1 MSAELT
7 LGAEEE
13 LHLIDLESGRLSAK
27 APRLLPRLPAHRFGA
42 ELQRTT
48 IETNTPVVRTLD
60 DLRRV
65 IVDLRSEL
73 SAAIAPAG
81 VTIAAAGT
89 APRSEY
95 ADFEL
100 TSGGRYGRMQEQYR
114 MLVDEQLICG
124 LQVHVGVSDRDLA
137 VQIAQRVAPVLPV
150 LLALSASSP
159 FWNGQDTGY
168 ASFRSIIWQRWPSAG
183 SFGRVESAA
192 EYDRVLDDLIASGV
206 IADRKMAYFD
216 VRPSSHAPTLEL
228 RVCDATPVVDDAVL
242 IAGLFRAAV
251 RKAEVAVGSGREW
264 QPRSE
269 PVHRAAMWQAA
280 RSGLSGELLGLGQHP
295 ERLPAETAVRQL
307 VSRLRPELEELGDWA
322 TVTGLLEDTLA
333 RGNSTDRQRTAYAE
347 RGELDDVVAQVVED
361 TAGTPSGRDEH
372 PVVTIPAYRVRAGD
386 EAVGPGARPRPAF
399 RELAAFFRGWD
410 ADTTI
415 ERCAARDVW
424 TREHEVGFV
433 VDGGVQVFGCDLVPR
448 AVSAYEWAQLAAGLA
463 QRARAIELF
472 LRDAYGPQRI
482 VADGAMDAEDFV
494 GANGWDPD
502 AVRLPASAVRA
513 PVMGF
518 DLVRNEFGG
527 WRVLEDNVRSP
538 SGVAYG
544 LALREMMD
552 DVVPDAPRP
561 DALRDPHTVLDQLRD
576 TLRTNA
582 TAVTG
587 NPDPVVALVSDGPG
601 AGAWYEHR
609 RLSDGAG
616 MRLLTGSDLDVRDGR
631 VVEAATGDVLDALY
645 LRIDRDVSALT
656 SDPRRPEG
664 DRQRD
669 GDRPAEG
676 DRQSEGDRTPG
687 LGARILD
694 AAAAGTVYLANAPG
708 NALVDDKAMYV
719 SVPDLIWYYLEEKP
733 MLESVPTYRTSIEGE
748 RLSVLDRVG
757 ELVTKPV
764 DGEGGRG
771 VLIGPSASAP
781 EVAERRRAIAAD
793 PAGWVG
799 QEVVQ
804 LSSHPVIGPA
814 GLDPRHVDL
823 RAFVYVTGTGP
834 DDARLA
840 DVALTRVAPEGS
852 MVVNSS
858 RGGGAKDTWI
868 TGARPTQGAR

>member
-27 APRLLPRLPAHRFGA
+27 APRLLPKLPADRFGA

-65 IVDLRSEL
+65 IVDLRREL

-81 VTIAAAGT
+81 VTIASVGT

-168 ASFRSIIWQRWPSAG
+168 SSFRSIIWQRWPSAG
-183 SFGRVESAA
+183 SFGRVSNAA
-192 EYDRVLDDLIASGV
+192 EYDKVLDDLIASGV
-206 IADRKMAYFD
+206 IADKKMAYFD

-228 RVCDATPVVDDAVL
+228 RVCDATPIVDDAVL

-251 RKAEVAVGSGREW
+251 RKAEIAVESGAEW
-264 QPRSE
+264 HPRSE
-269 PVHRAAMWQAA
+269 PLHRAAMWQAA
-280 RSGLSGELLGLGQHP
+280 RTGLSGELLGLGQHP
-295 ERLPAETAVRQL
+295 DRLPAEVAVRQL
-307 VSRLRPELEELGDWA
+307 VSRLRPELEELGDWG
-322 TVTGLLEDTLA
+322 TVTDLLEDTLA

-347 RGELDDVVAQVVED
+347 RGELDDVVALVVED
-361 TAGTPSGRDEH
+361 TAGTPSGRDEG
-372 PVVTIPAYRVRAGD
+372 PAVAVPGYRVRAGD

-399 RELAAFFRGWD
+399 RDLATYFTAWD
-410 ADTTI
+410 ADTTN
-415 ERCAARDVW
+415 EHCAARDAW

-433 VDGGVQVFGCDLVPR
+433 VDGGVQAFGCDLVPR
-448 AVSAYEWAQLAAGLA
+448 TISAYEWSQLERGLG

-472 LRDAYGPQRI
+472 LRDVYGERRI
-482 VADGAMDAEDFV
+482 VADGVMDEHQFV

-502 AVRLPASAVRA
+502 AARLPGHAVRA
-513 PVMGF
+513 PVLGF

-544 LALREMMD
+544 IALRELMD

-561 DALRDPHTVLDQLRD
+561 ALLRDPHGVTDRLRE

-587 NPDPVVALVSDGPG
+587 NPDPVLALVSDGPA
-601 AGAWYEHR
+601 AGAWFEHR
-609 RLSDGAG
+609 RLADGAG
-616 MRLLTGSDLDVRDGR
+616 LRLLAGSDLDVRDGR
-631 VVEAATGDVLDALY
+631 VVDATTGDVLDGLY
-645 LRIDRDVSALT
+645 LRIDRDVSAL
-656 SDPRRPEG
+656 DAG
-664 DRQRD
+664 
-669 GDRPAEG
+669 
-676 DRQSEGDRTPG
+676 PG
-687 LGARILD
+687 ILD
-694 AAAAGTVYLANAPG
+694 AAEAGRVHLANAPG

-719 SVPDLIWYYLEEKP
+719 NVPDLIWYYLDEKP
-733 MLESVPTYRTSIEGE
+733 LLESVPTYRTSIEGE

-781 EVAERRRAIAAD
+781 EVAERRREIAAD

-804 LSSHPVIGPA
+804 LSSHPTIGPA

-823 RAFVYVTGTGP
+823 RAFVYLTGTGA
-834 DDARLA
+834 DDAHLA

-868 TGARPTQGAR
+868 VGSAAKAAAEGER

>member
-27 APRLLPRLPAHRFGA
+27 APRLLPKLPADRFGA

-48 IETNTPVVRTLD
+48 IETNTPVVTTLD

-65 IVDLRSEL
+65 IVDLRQEL
-73 SAAIAPAG
+73 AGAIAPAG

-137 VQIAQRVAPVLPV
+137 VQIAQRVAPTLPV

-192 EYDRVLDDLIASGV
+192 EYDKVLEDLIASGV
-206 IADRKMAYFD
+206 IADKKMAYFD

-251 RKAEVAVGSGREW
+251 RKAEIAVESGAEW
-264 QPRSE
+264 HPRSE
-269 PVHRAAMWQAA
+269 PLHRAAMWQAA
-280 RSGLSGELLGLGQHP
+280 RSGLSGDLLRLGQHP
-295 ERLPAETAVRQL
+295 ERLPAEIAVRQL
-307 VSRLRPELEELGDWA
+307 VSRLRPELEELGDWG
-322 TVTGLLEDTLA
+322 TVSALLEDTLA

-347 RGELDDVVAQVVED
+347 RGSLDDVVALVVED
-361 TAGTPSGRDEH
+361 TAGTPSGRDDH
-372 PVVTIPAYRVRAGD
+372 PVVAIPSYRVRAGD

-399 RELAAFFRGWD
+399 RDLAAFFRGWD
-410 ADTTI
+410 AETTI
-415 ERCAARDVW
+415 DRCTARDAW

-433 VDGGVQVFGCDLVPR
+433 VAGAVQDFGCDLVPR
-448 AVSAYEWAQLAAGLA
+448 TVSAYEWDQLAKGLG

-472 LRDAYGPQRI
+472 LRDAYGDRRI
-482 VADGAMDAEDFV
+482 VADGAMDERDFV
-494 GANGWDPD
+494 GRNGWDPD
-502 AVRLPASAVRA
+502 AMRLPRDAVRA
-513 PVMGF
+513 PVLGF

-544 LALREMMD
+544 IALRELMD
-552 DVVPDAPRP
+552 EVVPDAPRP
-561 DALRDPHTVLDQLRD
+561 EHLRDPHGVMDRIAH

-587 NPDPVVALVSDGPG
+587 EREPVLALISDGPA

-616 MRLLTGSDLDVRDGR
+616 MRLLTESDLDVRDGH
-631 VVEAATGDVLDALY
+631 VVEAATGDVLHALY
-645 LRIDRDVSALT
+645 LRVDRDASAL
-656 SDPRRPEG
+656 
-664 DRQRD
+664 
-669 GDRPAEG
+669 
-676 DRQSEGDRTPG
+676 RTDLTPD

-694 AAAAGTVYLANAPG
+694 AAETGRVYLANAPG

-719 SVPDLIWYYLEEKP
+719 NVPDLIWYYLDEKP
-733 MLESVPTYRTSIEGE
+733 LLESVPTYRTSIEGE
-748 RLSVLDRVG
+748 RMSVLDRVG

-764 DGEGGRG
+764 DGEGGRD
-771 VLIGPSASAP
+771 VLIGPAASAP

-804 LSSHPVIGPA
+804 LSSHPTIGPA

-834 DDARLA
+834 DDTHLA

-852 MVVNSS
+852 LVVNSS

-868 TGARPTQGAR
+868 VGTDREDS

>member
-27 APRLLPRLPAHRFGA
+27 APRLLPKLPSDRFGA

-48 IETNTPVVRTLD
+48 IETNTPVVTTLD

-81 VTIAAAGT
+81 VTIAAVGT

-137 VQIAQRVAPVLPV
+137 VEIAQRVAPVLPV

-183 SFGRVESAA
+183 SFGRVENAA

-206 IADRKMAYFD
+206 IADKKMAYFD

-251 RKAEVAVGSGREW
+251 RRAEKAIESGAEW
-264 QPRSE
+264 HPRSE
-269 PVHRAAMWQAA
+269 PLHRAAMWQAA
-280 RSGLSGELLGLGQHP
+280 RSGLSGDLLGLGQHP
-295 ERLPAETAVRQL
+295 ERLPAEVAVRQL
-307 VSRLRPELEELGDWA
+307 VSRLRPELEELEDWG
-322 TVTGLLEDTLA
+322 TVSGLLEDTLA

-347 RGELDDVVAQVVED
+347 RGELDDVVAQVVGD

-372 PVVTIPAYRVRAGD
+372 RITAIPAYRVRAGD

-399 RELAAFFRGWD
+399 RDLAAFFRGWD

-415 ERCAARDVW
+415 EHCTARDVW
-424 TREHEVGFV
+424 TREHEIGFV
-433 VDGGVQVFGCDLVPR
+433 VDGGVQQFGCDLVPR
-448 AVSAYEWAQLAAGLA
+448 TVSAYEWAQLEQGLG

-472 LRDAYGPQRI
+472 LRDAYGPRRI
-482 VADGAMDAEDFV
+482 VADGAMDEHDVV
-494 GANGWDPD
+494 GKNGWDPD
-502 AVRLPASAVRA
+502 AERLPQHAVRA

-544 LALREMMD
+544 LALRELMD

-561 DALRDPHTVLDQLRD
+561 DRLRDPSGVPALLRE
-576 TLRTNA
+576 TLRRNA
-582 TAVTG
+582 AVVTG
-587 NPDPVVALVSDGPG
+587 NQDPVLALVTDGPG

-616 MRLLTGSDLDVRDGR
+616 MRLLTESDLTVRDGR

-645 LRIDRDVSALT
+645 LRVDRDVRALT
-656 SDPRRPEG
+656 SEHVPD
-664 DRQRD
+664 
-669 GDRPAEG
+669 
-676 DRQSEGDRTPG
+676 
-687 LGARILD
+687 LGAQVLD
-694 AAAAGTVYLANAPG
+694 AAAAGHVYLANAPG

-719 SVPDLIWYYLEEKP
+719 NVPDLIWYYLEEKP
-733 MLESVPTYRTSIEGE
+733 LLESVPTYRTSIEGE

-771 VLIGPSASAP
+771 VLIGPSASAS
-781 EVAERRRAIAAD
+781 EVAERRREIAAD

-804 LSSHPVIGPA
+804 LSSHPTIGPA

-834 DDARLA
+834 DDTHLA

-868 TGARPTQGAR
+868 IGTTGER

>member
-27 APRLLPRLPAHRFGA
+27 APRLLPKLPADRFGA

-48 IETNTPVVRTLD
+48 IETNTPVVTTLD

-65 IVDLRSEL
+65 IVDLRQEL
-73 SAAIAPAG
+73 TGAIASAG

-137 VQIAQRVAPVLPV
+137 VEIAQRVAPTLPV

-192 EYDRVLDDLIASGV
+192 EYDRVLEDLIASGV
-206 IADRKMAYFD
+206 IADKKMAYFD

-242 IAGLFRAAV
+242 IAGLFRAVVRRAEKAV
-251 RKAEVAVGSGREW
+251 ESGAEWR
-264 QPRSE
+264 PRSE
-269 PVHRAAMWQAA
+269 PLHRAAMWQAA
-280 RSGLSGELLGLGQHP
+280 RSGLSGELLGLGEHP
-295 ERLPAETAVRQL
+295 ERLPAEVAARQL
-307 VSRLRPELEELGDWA
+307 VSRLRPELEELGDWG
-322 TVTGLLEDTLA
+322 TVAALLEDTLA
-333 RGNSTDRQRTAYAE
+333 RGTSTDRQRTAYAE
-347 RGELDDVVAQVVED
+347 RGDLDDVVAQVVAD
-361 TAGTPSGRDEH
+361 TAGTPSGRAEH
-372 PVVTIPAYRVRAGD
+372 PAIVIPGYRVRAGD

-399 RELAAFFRGWD
+399 RDLAAFFRGWD
-410 ADTTI
+410 ADTTV
-415 ERCAARDVW
+415 EHCAARDVW

-448 AVSAYEWAQLAAGLA
+448 TVSAYEWTQLEAGLA

-472 LRDAYGPQRI
+472 LRDAYGERRI
-482 VADGAMDAEDFV
+482 VTDGAMDESDFV
-494 GANGWDPD
+494 GANGWDPAACRLPAD
-502 AVRLPASAVRA
+502 AVRASVI
-513 PVMGF
+513 GF
-518 DLVRNEFGG
+518 DLIRNEFGG

-561 DALRDPHTVLDQLRD
+561 ELLRDPHTVLDRLRD
-576 TLRTNA
+576 TLLVNA

-587 NPDPVVALVSDGPG
+587 APDPVLALVSDGP
-601 AGAWYEHR
+601 ASGAWYEHR
-609 RLSDGAG
+609 RLAEGCG
-616 MRLLTGSDLDVRDGR
+616 MRLVSEADIDVRDGQ
-631 VVEAATGDVLDALY
+631 VVETATGDVLHALY
-645 LRIDRDVSALT
+645 LRIDRDVSAL
-656 SDPRRPEG
+656 
-664 DRQRD
+664 
-669 GDRPAEG
+669 
-676 DRQSEGDRTPG
+676 RTDTQPD

-694 AAAAGTVYLANAPG
+694 AAAAGTVHLANAPG

-719 SVPDLIWYYLEEKP
+719 TVPDLIWYYLEEKP
-733 MLESVPTYRTSIEGE
+733 LLESVPTYRTQIEGE

-771 VLIGPSASAP
+771 VLIGPSASAA

-793 PAGWVG
+793 PAAWVG

-804 LSSHPVIGPA
+804 LSSHPTIGAA

-834 DDARLA
+834 DDVHLA

-868 TGARPTQGAR
+868 IGTGGSR

>member
-27 APRLLPRLPAHRFGA
+27 APRLLPKLPADRFGA

-65 IVDLRSEL
+65 IVDLRREL

-81 VTIAAAGT
+81 VTIASVGT

-168 ASFRSIIWQRWPSAG
+168 SSFRSIIWQRWPSAG
-183 SFGRVESAA
+183 SFGRVSNAA
-192 EYDRVLDDLIASGV
+192 EYDKVLDDLIASGV
-206 IADRKMAYFD
+206 IADKKMAYFD

-228 RVCDATPVVDDAVL
+228 RVCDATPIVDDAVL

-251 RKAEVAVGSGREW
+251 RKAEIAVESGSEW
-264 QPRSE
+264 HPRSE
-269 PVHRAAMWQAA
+269 PLHRAAMWQAA
-280 RSGLSGELLGLGQHP
+280 RTGLSGELLGLGQHP
-295 ERLPAETAVRQL
+295 DRLPAEVAVRQL
-307 VSRLRPELEELGDWA
+307 VSRLRPELEELGDWG
-322 TVTGLLEDTLA
+322 TVTDLLEDTLA

-347 RGELDDVVAQVVED
+347 RGELDDVVALVVED
-361 TAGTPSGRDEH
+361 TAGTPSGRDEG
-372 PVVTIPAYRVRAGD
+372 PAVAVPGYRVRAGD

-399 RELAAFFRGWD
+399 RDLATYFTAWD
-410 ADTTI
+410 ADTTN
-415 ERCAARDVW
+415 EHCAARDAW

-433 VDGGVQVFGCDLVPR
+433 VDGGVQAFGCDLVPR
-448 AVSAYEWAQLAAGLA
+448 TISAYEWSQLERGLG

-472 LRDAYGPQRI
+472 LRDVYGERRI
-482 VADGAMDAEDFV
+482 VADGVMDEHQFV

-502 AVRLPASAVRA
+502 AARLPGHAVRA
-513 PVMGF
+513 PVLGF

-544 LALREMMD
+544 IALRELMD

-561 DALRDPHTVLDQLRD
+561 ALLRDPHGVTDRLRE

-587 NPDPVVALVSDGPG
+587 NPDPVLALVSDGPA
-601 AGAWYEHR
+601 AGAWFEHR
-609 RLSDGAG
+609 RLADGAG
-616 MRLLTGSDLDVRDGR
+616 LRLLAGSDLDVRDGR
-631 VVEAATGDVLDALY
+631 VVDATTGDVLDGLY
-645 LRIDRDVSALT
+645 LRIDRDVSAL
-656 SDPRRPEG
+656 DAG
-664 DRQRD
+664 
-669 GDRPAEG
+669 
-676 DRQSEGDRTPG
+676 PG
-687 LGARILD
+687 ILD
-694 AAAAGTVYLANAPG
+694 AAEAGRVHLANAPG

-719 SVPDLIWYYLEEKP
+719 NVPDLIWYYLDEKP
-733 MLESVPTYRTSIEGE
+733 LLESVPTYRTSIEGE

-804 LSSHPVIGPA
+804 LSSHPTIGPA

-823 RAFVYVTGTGP
+823 RAFVYLTGTGA
-834 DDARLA
+834 DDAHLA

-868 TGARPTQGAR
+868 VGSAATTAAEGER

>member
-27 APRLLPRLPAHRFGA
+27 APRLLPKLPADRFGA

-48 IETNTPVVRTLD
+48 IETNTPVVWTLD

-65 IVDLRSEL
+65 IVDLRQEL

-168 ASFRSIIWQRWPSAG
+168 SSFRSIIWQRWPSAG
-183 SFGRVESAA
+183 SFGRVSDAA
-192 EYDRVLDDLIASGV
+192 EYDKVLDDLIASGV
-206 IADRKMAYFD
+206 IADKKMAYFD

-228 RVCDATPVVDDAVL
+228 RVCDATPIVDDAVL

-251 RKAEVAVGSGREW
+251 RKAEKAVESGAEW
-264 QPRSE
+264 HPRSE
-269 PVHRAAMWQAA
+269 PLHRAAMWQAA
-280 RSGLSGELLGLGQHP
+280 RGGLTGELLGLGQHP

-307 VSRLRPELEELGDWA
+307 VSRLRPELEELGDWG
-322 TVTGLLEDTLA
+322 TVAELAEDTLA

-347 RGELDDVVAQVVED
+347 RGELDDVVASVVED
-361 TAGTPSGRDEH
+361 TAGTPSGRTEH
-372 PVVTIPAYRVRAGD
+372 PTVTLPSYRVRAGD

-399 RELAAFFRGWD
+399 RDLALFFRDWD
-410 ADTTI
+410 AETTI
-415 ERCAARDVW
+415 DRCAARDAW

-433 VDGGVQVFGCDLVPR
+433 VDGGVQAFGCDLVPR
-448 AVSAYEWAQLAAGLA
+448 TISAYEWSQLAAGLS
-463 QRARAIELF
+463 QRARAVELF
-472 LRDAYGPQRI
+472 LRDAYGEQRI
-482 VADGAMDAEDFV
+482 VADGAMDAHQFV

-502 AVRLPASAVRA
+502 ASRLPASAVRA

-544 LALREMMD
+544 MALRELMD

-561 DALRDPHTVLDQLRD
+561 ANLRDPASVTGRLRD

-587 NPDPVVALVSDGPG
+587 NPDPVIALISDGPA
-601 AGAWYEHR
+601 AGAWFEHR
-609 RLSDGAG
+609 RLADGAG
-616 MRLLTGSDLDVRDGR
+616 LRLLADTDLDVRDGH
-631 VVEAATGDVLDALY
+631 VVVAATGEVLDGLY
-645 LRIDRDVSALT
+645 LRIDRDASALT
-656 SDPRRPEG
+656 TERMPD
-664 DRQRD
+664 
-669 GDRPAEG
+669 
-676 DRQSEGDRTPG
+676 

-694 AAAAGTVYLANAPG
+694 AAEAGRVHLANAPG

-719 SVPDLIWYYLEEKP
+719 NVPDLIWYYLEEKP
-733 MLESVPTYRTSIEGE
+733 LLDSVPTYRTSIEGE

-764 DGEGGRG
+764 DGEGGRD

-804 LSSHPVIGPA
+804 LSSHPTIGPA

-834 DDARLA
+834 DDTHLA

-868 TGARPTQGAR
+868 LGAPATGSGTTEGDS

>member
-27 APRLLPRLPAHRFGA
+27 APRLLPKLPADRFGA

-48 IETNTPVVRTLD
+48 IETNTPVVTSLD

-65 IVDLRSEL
+65 IVDLRREL
-73 SAAIAPAG
+73 AAAIAPSG

-100 TSGGRYGRMQEQYR
+100 TSGGRFGRMQEQYR

-137 VQIAQRVAPVLPV
+137 VQIAQRVAPTLPA

-183 SFGRVESAA
+183 SFGRVDNAA
-192 EYDRVLDDLIASGV
+192 EYDKVLDDLIASGV
-206 IADRKMAYFD
+206 IADKKMAYFD

-251 RKAEVAVGSGREW
+251 RRAEVAVESGAEW
-264 QPRSE
+264 HPRSE
-269 PVHRAAMWQAA
+269 PLHRAAMWQAA
-280 RSGLSGELLGLGQHP
+280 RSGLSGDLLGLGQHP
-295 ERLPAETAVRQL
+295 ERLPAEVAVRQL
-307 VSRLRPELEELGDWA
+307 VSRLRPQLEELGDWG
-322 TVTGLLEDTLA
+322 TVTALLEDTLA

-372 PVVTIPAYRVRAGD
+372 HVAAIPSYRVRAGD

-399 RELAAFFRGWD
+399 RDLAAYFGRWD
-410 ADTTI
+410 VDTTI
-415 ERCAARDVW
+415 EHCAARDVW
-424 TREHEVGFV
+424 AREHEVGFV
-433 VDGGVQVFGCDLVPR
+433 VDGGVQAFGCDLVPR
-448 AVSAYEWAQLAAGLA
+448 TVSAYEWAQLEAGLV

-472 LRDAYGPQRI
+472 LRDAYGPRRI
-482 VADGAMDAEDFV
+482 VTDGAMDDDDFV

-502 AVRLPASAVRA
+502 AARLPATAVRA
-513 PVMGF
+513 PVIGF

-544 LALREMMD
+544 LALRELMD
-552 DVVPDAPRP
+552 AVVPEAPRP
-561 DALRDPHTVLDQLRD
+561 PRLRDPATVPERLRT

-587 NPDPVVALVSDGPG
+587 ASDPVLALLTDGPG

-609 RLSDGAG
+609 RLADGAG
-616 MRLLTGSDLDVRDGR
+616 MHLVTESDLDVVDGH
-631 VVEAATGDVLDALY
+631 VVHAPSGQVLDALY
-645 LRIDRDVSALT
+645 LRIDRDVRALT
-656 SDPRRPEG
+656 NDRLPDLGPRV
-664 DRQRD
+664 
-669 GDRPAEG
+669 
-676 DRQSEGDRTPG
+676 
-687 LGARILD
+687 LD
-694 AAAAGTVYLANAPG
+694 VAQAGGVYLANAPG
-708 NALVDDKAMYV
+708 NALLDDKAMYV
-719 SVPDLIWYYLEEKP
+719 NVPDLIWYYLEQKP
-733 MLESVPTYRTSIEGE
+733 LLESVPTYRPELEGE

-764 DGEGGRG
+764 DGEGGRD

-781 EVAERRRAIAAD
+781 EVAERRRRIAAD
-793 PAGWVG
+793 PSAWVG

-804 LSSHPVIGPA
+804 LSSHPTIGPA

-834 DDARLA
+834 DDVHLA

-868 TGARPTQGAR
+868 VGPEGER

>member
-73 SAAIAPAG
+73 RAAIAPAG

-183 SFGRVESAA
+183 SFGRVDSAA
-192 EYDRVLDDLIASGV
+192 EYDKVLDDLIASGV
-206 IADRKMAYFD
+206 IADKKMAYFD

-251 RKAEVAVGSGREW
+251 RRAEVAVESGAEW

-269 PVHRAAMWQAA
+269 PLHRAAMWQAA

-295 ERLPAETAVRQL
+295 ERLPAEVAVRQL
-307 VSRLRPELEELGDWA
+307 VSRLRPQLEELGDWG
-322 TVTGLLEDTLA
+322 TVTALLEDTLA

-347 RGELDDVVAQVVED
+347 RGELDDVVTQVVED
-361 TAGTPSGRDEH
+361 TAGLPSGREQH
-372 PVVTIPAYRVRAGD
+372 PVVAIPAYRVRAGD

-399 RELAAFFRGWD
+399 RDLAAYFRGWD
-410 ADTTI
+410 AETTV
-415 ERCAARDVW
+415 EHCTARDVW

-433 VDGGVQVFGCDLVPR
+433 VDGGVQVFACDLVPR
-448 AVSAYEWAQLAAGLA
+448 TVSAYEWAQLEAGLA

-472 LRDAYGPQRI
+472 LRDAYGARRI
-482 VADGAMDAEDFV
+482 VTDGAMDEDAFV

-502 AVRLPASAVRA
+502 AARLPETAVRA

-552 DVVPDAPRP
+552 EVVPDAPRP
-561 DALRDPHTVLDQLRD
+561 AHLRDPRSVVDHLRD

-587 NPDPVVALVSDGPG
+587 NPDPVLALVSDGPA

-609 RLSDGAG
+609 RLADGAG
-616 MRLLTGSDLDVRDGR
+616 MRLLSESDLDVRDGR
-631 VVEAATGDVLDALY
+631 VVEVATGDVLDALY
-645 LRIDRDVSALT
+645 LRVDRDASALANG
-656 SDPRRPEG
+656 SG
-664 DRQRD
+664 D
-669 GDRPAEG
+669 
-676 DRQSEGDRTPG
+676 

-719 SVPDLIWYYLEEKP
+719 NVPDLIWYYLEEKP
-733 MLESVPTYRTSIEGE
+733 LLESVPTYRTSIEGE

-764 DGEGGRG
+764 DGEGGRD
-771 VLIGPSASAP
+771 VLIGPSASAS
-781 EVAERRRAIAAD
+781 EVAERRRQIAAD
-793 PAGWVG
+793 PTGWVG

-804 LSSHPVIGPA
+804 LSSHPTIGPA

-834 DDARLA
+834 DDTRLA

-868 TGARPTQGAR
+868 IGADPGRGNS

>member
-27 APRLLPRLPAHRFGA
+27 APRLLPKLPADRFGA

-65 IVDLRSEL
+65 IVDLRTEL

-168 ASFRSIIWQRWPSAG
+168 SSFRSIIWQRWPSAG
-183 SFGRVESAA
+183 SFGRVSDAA
-192 EYDRVLDDLIASGV
+192 EYDKVLDDLIASGV
-206 IADRKMAYFD
+206 IADKKMAYFD

-228 RVCDATPVVDDAVL
+228 RVCDATPIVDDAVL

-251 RKAEVAVGSGREW
+251 RKAEKAVESGAEW
-264 QPRSE
+264 HPRSE
-269 PVHRAAMWQAA
+269 PLHRAAMWQAA
-280 RSGLSGELLGLGQHP
+280 RGGLTGELLGLGQHP

-307 VSRLRPELEELGDWA
+307 VSRLRPELEELGDWG
-322 TVTGLLEDTLA
+322 TVAELAEDTLA

-347 RGELDDVVAQVVED
+347 RGELDDVVASVVED
-361 TAGTPSGRDEH
+361 TAGTPSGRSEH
-372 PVVTIPAYRVRAGD
+372 PTVTLPSYRVRAGD

-399 RELAAFFRGWD
+399 RDLAVFFRDWD
-410 ADTTI
+410 AETTI
-415 ERCAARDVW
+415 DRCAARDAW

-433 VDGGVQVFGCDLVPR
+433 VDGGVQAFGCDLVPR
-448 AVSAYEWAQLAAGLA
+448 TISAYEWSQLAAGLS
-463 QRARAIELF
+463 QRARAVELF
-472 LRDAYGPQRI
+472 LRDAYGEQRI
-482 VADGAMDAEDFV
+482 VADGAMDAHQFV

-502 AVRLPASAVRA
+502 ASRLPASAVRA

-544 LALREMMD
+544 IALRELMD

-561 DALRDPHTVLDQLRD
+561 ANLRDPASVTARLRD

-587 NPDPVVALVSDGPG
+587 NPDPVIALVSDGPA
-601 AGAWYEHR
+601 AGAWFEHR
-609 RLSDGAG
+609 RLADGAG
-616 MRLLTGSDLDVRDGR
+616 LRLLADTDLDVRDGR
-631 VVEAATGDVLDALY
+631 VVVAATGEVLDGLY
-645 LRIDRDVSALT
+645 LRIDRDASALT
-656 SDPRRPEG
+656 TE
-664 DRQRD
+664 
-669 GDRPAEG
+669 
-676 DRQSEGDRTPG
+676 RTPD

-694 AAAAGTVYLANAPG
+694 AAEAGRVHLANAPG

-719 SVPDLIWYYLEEKP
+719 NVPDLIWYYLDEKP
-733 MLESVPTYRTSIEGE
+733 LLDSVPTYRTSIEGE

-764 DGEGGRG
+764 DGEGGRD

-804 LSSHPVIGPA
+804 LSSHPTIGPA

-834 DDARLA
+834 DDTHLA

-868 TGARPTQGAR
+868 IGTAGDS

>member
-27 APRLLPRLPAHRFGA
+27 APRLLPRLPTDRFGA

-81 VTIAAAGT
+81 VTIAAVGT

-100 TSGGRYGRMQEQYR
+100 SSGGRYGRMQEQYR

-137 VQIAQRVAPVLPV
+137 VLIAQRVAPVLPV

-183 SFGRVESAA
+183 SFGPVADAA

-206 IADRKMAYFD
+206 IADKKMAYFD

-251 RKAEVAVGSGREW
+251 RRAEKSVVSGAEW
-264 QPRSE
+264 KPRSE
-269 PVHRAAMWQAA
+269 PLHRAAMWQAA
-280 RSGLSGELLGLGQHP
+280 RSGLSGELVGLGQHP
-295 ERLPAETAVRQL
+295 ERLPAEVAVRQL
-307 VSRLRPELEELGDWA
+307 VSRLRPELEELGDWG
-322 TVTGLLEDTLA
+322 TVTELLDATLA

-347 RGELDDVVAQVVED
+347 RGEMDDVVALVVED
-361 TAGTPSGRDEH
+361 TAGLPSGRDED
-372 PVVTIPAYRVRAGD
+372 PVVPIPGYRVRAGD

-399 RELAAFFRGWD
+399 RDLAAFFTGWD
-410 ADTTI
+410 AETAID
-415 ERCAARDVW
+415 RCAARDAW
-424 TREHEVGFV
+424 TREHHVGFV
-433 VDGGVQVFGCDLVPR
+433 VDGGAQEFGCDLVPR
-448 AVSAYEWAQLAAGLA
+448 TISAYEWSQLERGLG

-472 LRDAYGPQRI
+472 LRDAYGDRRI
-482 VADGAMDAEDFV
+482 VADGVLDADHFV
-494 GANGWDPD
+494 GATGWDPD
-502 AVRLPASAVRA
+502 ATRLPATAVRA
-513 PVMGF
+513 PVLGF

-544 LALREMMD
+544 IALRELMD

-561 DALRDPHTVLDQLRD
+561 AHLRDPHGVIDQLCR
-576 TLRTNA
+576 TLSTNT

-587 NPDPVVALVSDGPG
+587 TDHPVIALVSDGPA
-601 AGAWYEHR
+601 AGAWFEHR
-609 RLSDGAG
+609 RLADGAG
-616 MRLLTGSDLDVRDGR
+616 LRLLSGSDLDVRDGR
-631 VVEAATGDVLDALY
+631 VVDATTGDVLDGLY

-656 SDPRRPEG
+656 
-664 DRQRD
+664 
-669 GDRPAEG
+669 AEHAP
-676 DRQSEGDRTPG
+676 D
-687 LGARILD
+687 LGARILY
-694 AAAAGTVYLANAPG
+694 AAEAGRVYLANAPG

-719 SVPDLIWYYLEEKP
+719 TVPDLIWYYLDEKP
-733 MLESVPTYRTSIEGE
+733 LLASVPTYRTSIEVE

-781 EVAERRRAIAAD
+781 EVAERRREIAAD

-804 LSSHPVIGPA
+804 LSSHPTIGPA

-823 RAFVYVTGTGP
+823 RAFVHATGTGP
-834 DDARLA
+834 DDVHLA

-858 RGGGAKDTWI
+858 QGGGVKDTWI
-868 TGARPTQGAR
+868 VGTAPADTEGVR

>member
-27 APRLLPRLPAHRFGA
+27 APRLLPKLPADRFGA

-65 IVDLRSEL
+65 IVDLRREL

-81 VTIAAAGT
+81 VTIASVGT

-168 ASFRSIIWQRWPSAG
+168 SSFRSIIWQRWPSAG
-183 SFGRVESAA
+183 SFGRVSNAA
-192 EYDRVLDDLIASGV
+192 EYDKVLDDLIASGV
-206 IADRKMAYFD
+206 IADKKMAYFD

-228 RVCDATPVVDDAVL
+228 RVCDATPIVDDAVL

-251 RKAEVAVGSGREW
+251 RKAEVAVESGAEW
-264 QPRSE
+264 HPRSE
-269 PVHRAAMWQAA
+269 PLHRAAMWQAA
-280 RSGLSGELLGLGQHP
+280 RTGLSGELLGLGQHP
-295 ERLPAETAVRQL
+295 DRLPAEVAVRQL
-307 VSRLRPELEELGDWA
+307 VSRLRPELEELGDWG
-322 TVTGLLEDTLA
+322 TVTDLLEATLA

-347 RGELDDVVAQVVED
+347 RGELDDVVALVVED
-361 TAGTPSGRDEH
+361 TAGTPSGRDED
-372 PVVTIPAYRVRAGD
+372 PAVAVPGYRVRAGD

-399 RELAAFFRGWD
+399 RDLATYFTAWD
-410 ADTTI
+410 ADTTN
-415 ERCAARDVW
+415 EHCAARDAW
-424 TREHEVGFV
+424 AREHEVGFV
-433 VDGGVQVFGCDLVPR
+433 VDGGVQAFGCDLVPR
-448 AVSAYEWAQLAAGLA
+448 TISAYEWSQLERGLG

-472 LRDAYGPQRI
+472 LRDVYGERRI
-482 VADGAMDAEDFV
+482 VADGVMDEHQFV

-502 AVRLPASAVRA
+502 ASRLPGHAVRA
-513 PVMGF
+513 PVLGF

-544 LALREMMD
+544 IALRELMD
-552 DVVPDAPRP
+552 AVVPDAPRP
-561 DALRDPHTVLDQLRD
+561 ALLRDPHGVTDRLRE
-576 TLRTNA
+576 TLRANA

-587 NPDPVVALVSDGPG
+587 NPDPVLALVSDGPA
-601 AGAWYEHR
+601 AGAWFEHR
-609 RLSDGAG
+609 RLADGAG
-616 MRLLTGSDLDVRDGR
+616 LRLLAGSDLDVRDGR
-631 VVEAATGDVLDALY
+631 VVDATTGDVLDGLY
-645 LRIDRDVSALT
+645 LRIDRDVRALT
-656 SDPRRPEG
+656 ADHAPE
-664 DRQRD
+664 
-669 GDRPAEG
+669 
-676 DRQSEGDRTPG
+676 

-694 AAAAGTVYLANAPG
+694 VAEAGHVHLSNAPG

-719 SVPDLIWYYLEEKP
+719 NVPDLIWYYLDEKP
-733 MLESVPTYRTSIEGE
+733 LLESVPTYRTSIEGE

-781 EVAERRRAIAAD
+781 EVAERRREIAAD

-804 LSSHPVIGPA
+804 LSSHPTIGPA

-823 RAFVYVTGTGP
+823 RAFVYLTGTGA
-834 DDARLA
+834 DDAHLA

-868 TGARPTQGAR
+868 VGSAAKAAVEGER

>member
-27 APRLLPRLPAHRFGA
+27 APRLLPKLPADRFGA

-65 IVDLRSEL
+65 IVDLRTEL

-168 ASFRSIIWQRWPSAG
+168 SSFRSIIWQRWPSAG
-183 SFGRVESAA
+183 SFGRVSDAA
-192 EYDRVLDDLIASGV
+192 EYDKVLDDLIASGV
-206 IADRKMAYFD
+206 IADKKMAYFD

-228 RVCDATPVVDDAVL
+228 RVCDATPIVDDAVL

-251 RKAEVAVGSGREW
+251 RKAEKAVESGAEW
-264 QPRSE
+264 HPRSE
-269 PVHRAAMWQAA
+269 PLHRAAMWQAA
-280 RSGLSGELLGLGQHP
+280 RGGLTGELLGLGQHP

-307 VSRLRPELEELGDWA
+307 VSRLRPELEELGDWG
-322 TVTGLLEDTLA
+322 TVAELAEDTLA

-347 RGELDDVVAQVVED
+347 RGELDDVVASVVED
-361 TAGTPSGRDEH
+361 TAGTPSGRSEH
-372 PVVTIPAYRVRAGD
+372 PTVTLPSYRVRAGD

-399 RELAAFFRGWD
+399 RDLALFFRDWD
-410 ADTTI
+410 AETTI
-415 ERCAARDVW
+415 DRCAARDAW

-433 VDGGVQVFGCDLVPR
+433 VDGGVQAFGCDLVPR
-448 AVSAYEWAQLAAGLA
+448 TISAYEWSQLAAGLS
-463 QRARAIELF
+463 QRARAVELF
-472 LRDAYGPQRI
+472 LRDAYGEQRI
-482 VADGAMDAEDFV
+482 VADGAMDAHQFV

-502 AVRLPASAVRA
+502 ASRLPASAVRA

-544 LALREMMD
+544 IALRELMD

-561 DALRDPHTVLDQLRD
+561 ANLRDPASVTARLRD

-587 NPDPVVALVSDGPG
+587 NPDPVIALISDGPA
-601 AGAWYEHR
+601 AGAWFEHR
-609 RLSDGAG
+609 RLADGAG
-616 MRLLTGSDLDVRDGR
+616 LRLLADTDLDVRDGH
-631 VVEAATGDVLDALY
+631 VVVAATGEVLDGLY
-645 LRIDRDVSALT
+645 LRIDRDASALT
-656 SDPRRPEG
+656 TE
-664 DRQRD
+664 
-669 GDRPAEG
+669 
-676 DRQSEGDRTPG
+676 RTPD

-694 AAAAGTVYLANAPG
+694 AAEAGRVHLANAPG

-719 SVPDLIWYYLEEKP
+719 NVPDLIWYYLDEKP
-733 MLESVPTYRTSIEGE
+733 LLDSVPTYRTSIEGE

-764 DGEGGRG
+764 DGEGGRD
-771 VLIGPSASAP
+771 VLIGPTASAP

-804 LSSHPVIGPA
+804 LSSHPTIGPA

-834 DDARLA
+834 DDTHLA

-868 TGARPTQGAR
+868 TGTAGDS

>member
-27 APRLLPRLPAHRFGA
+27 APRLLPKLPADRFGA

-65 IVDLRSEL
+65 IVDLRQEL

-168 ASFRSIIWQRWPSAG
+168 SSFRSIIWQRWPSAG
-183 SFGRVESAA
+183 SFGRVSDAA
-192 EYDRVLDDLIASGV
+192 EYDEVLDDLIASGV
-206 IADRKMAYFD
+206 IADKKMAYFD

-228 RVCDATPVVDDAVL
+228 RVCDATPIVDDAVL

-251 RKAEVAVGSGREW
+251 RKAEKAVESGAEW
-264 QPRSE
+264 HPRSE
-269 PVHRAAMWQAA
+269 PLHRAAMWQAA
-280 RSGLSGELLGLGQHP
+280 RGGLTGELLGLGQHP

-307 VSRLRPELEELGDWA
+307 VSRLRPELEELGDWG
-322 TVTGLLEDTLA
+322 TVADLAEDTLA

-347 RGELDDVVAQVVED
+347 RGELDDVVASVVED
-361 TAGTPSGRDEH
+361 TVGTPSGRSEH
-372 PVVTIPAYRVRAGD
+372 PTVTLPSYRVRAGD
-386 EAVGPGARPRPAF
+386 EAVGPGARPRPGF
-399 RELAAFFRGWD
+399 RDLALFFRDWD
-410 ADTTI
+410 AETTI
-415 ERCAARDVW
+415 DRCAARDAW

-433 VDGGVQVFGCDLVPR
+433 VDGGIQAFGCDLVPR
-448 AVSAYEWAQLAAGLA
+448 TISAYEWSQLAAGLA
-463 QRARAIELF
+463 QRARAVELF
-472 LRDAYGPQRI
+472 LRDAYGEQRI
-482 VADGAMDAEDFV
+482 VADGAMDAHQFV

-502 AVRLPASAVRA
+502 ASRLPASAVRA

-544 LALREMMD
+544 IALRELMD

-561 DALRDPHTVLDQLRD
+561 ANLRDPASVTARLRD

-587 NPDPVVALVSDGPG
+587 NPDPVIALVSDGPA
-601 AGAWYEHR
+601 AGAWFEHR
-609 RLSDGAG
+609 RLADGAG
-616 MRLLTGSDLDVRDGR
+616 LRLLADTDLDVRDGH
-631 VVEAATGDVLDALY
+631 VVVAATGEVLDGLY
-645 LRIDRDVSALT
+645 LRIDRDASALT
-656 SDPRRPEG
+656 TE
-664 DRQRD
+664 
-669 GDRPAEG
+669 
-676 DRQSEGDRTPG
+676 RTPD

-694 AAAAGTVYLANAPG
+694 AAEAGRVHLANAPG

-719 SVPDLIWYYLEEKP
+719 NVPDLIWYYLEEKP
-733 MLESVPTYRTSIEGE
+733 LLDSVPTYRTSIEGE

-764 DGEGGRG
+764 DGEGGRD

-804 LSSHPVIGPA
+804 LSSHPTIGPA

-834 DDARLA
+834 DDTHLA

-868 TGARPTQGAR
+868 IGAPASGSGTTEGDN

>member
-27 APRLLPRLPAHRFGA
+27 APRLLPKLPTDRFGA

-81 VTIAAAGT
+81 VTIAAVGT

-100 TSGGRYGRMQEQYR
+100 SSGGRYGRMQEQYR

-137 VQIAQRVAPVLPV
+137 VLIAQRVAPVLPV

-183 SFGRVESAA
+183 SFGPVEDAA

-206 IADRKMAYFD
+206 IADKKMAYFD

-251 RKAEVAVGSGREW
+251 RKAEKSVVSGAEW
-264 QPRSE
+264 RPRSE
-269 PVHRAAMWQAA
+269 PLHRAAMWQAA
-280 RSGLSGELLGLGQHP
+280 RSGLSGELVGLGQHP
-295 ERLPAETAVRQL
+295 ERLPAEVAVRQL
-307 VSRLRPELEELGDWA
+307 VSRLRPELEELGDWG
-322 TVTGLLEDTLA
+322 TVTELLDATLA

-347 RGELDDVVAQVVED
+347 RGEMDDVVALVVED
-361 TAGTPSGRDEH
+361 TAGLPSGRDED
-372 PVVTIPAYRVRAGD
+372 PVVPIHGYRVRAGD

-399 RELAAFFRGWD
+399 RDLAAFFDGWD
-410 ADTTI
+410 AETAI
-415 ERCAARDVW
+415 ERCTARDVW
-424 TREHEVGFV
+424 TREHHVGFV
-433 VDGGVQVFGCDLVPR
+433 VDGGAQEFGCDLVPR
-448 AVSAYEWAQLAAGLA
+448 TISAYEWSQLERGLG

-472 LRDAYGPQRI
+472 LRDAYGDRRI
-482 VADGAMDAEDFV
+482 VADGVLDADHFV
-494 GANGWDPD
+494 GAKGWDPD
-502 AVRLPASAVRA
+502 ATRLPATAVRA
-513 PVMGF
+513 PVLGF

-544 LALREMMD
+544 IALRELMD

-561 DALRDPHTVLDQLRD
+561 AHLRDPHGVIDRLRR
-576 TLRTNA
+576 TLCANT

-587 NPDPVVALVSDGPG
+587 ATDPVIALVSDGPA
-601 AGAWYEHR
+601 AGAWFEHR
-609 RLSDGAG
+609 RLADGAG
-616 MRLLTGSDLDVRDGR
+616 LRLLSGSDLDVRDGR
-631 VVEAATGDVLDALY
+631 VVDVTTGDVLDGLY

-656 SDPRRPEG
+656 
-664 DRQRD
+664 
-669 GDRPAEG
+669 AEHAP
-676 DRQSEGDRTPG
+676 D

-694 AAAAGTVYLANAPG
+694 AAEADRVYLANAPG

-719 SVPDLIWYYLEEKP
+719 TVPDLIWYYLDEKP
-733 MLESVPTYRTSIEGE
+733 LLASVPTYRTSIEVE

-781 EVAERRRAIAAD
+781 EVAERRREIAAD

-804 LSSHPVIGPA
+804 LSSHPTIGPA

-823 RAFVYVTGTGP
+823 RAFVYATGTGP
-834 DDARLA
+834 DDVHLA

-858 RGGGAKDTWI
+858 QGGGAKDTWI
-868 TGARPTQGAR
+868 VGNAPADTEGER

>member
-27 APRLLPRLPAHRFGA
+27 APRLLPKLPTDRFGA

-81 VTIAAAGT
+81 VTIAAVGT

-100 TSGGRYGRMQEQYR
+100 SSGGRYGRMQEQYR

-137 VQIAQRVAPVLPV
+137 VLIAQRVAPVLPV

-183 SFGRVESAA
+183 SFGPVEDAA

-206 IADRKMAYFD
+206 IADKKMAYFD

-251 RKAEVAVGSGREW
+251 RKAEKSVVSGAEW
-264 QPRSE
+264 HPRSE
-269 PVHRAAMWQAA
+269 PLHRAAMWQAA
-280 RSGLSGELLGLGQHP
+280 RSGLSGELVGLGQHP
-295 ERLPAETAVRQL
+295 ERLPAEVAVRQL
-307 VSRLRPELEELGDWA
+307 VSRLRPELEELGDWG
-322 TVTGLLEDTLA
+322 TVTELLDATLA

-347 RGELDDVVAQVVED
+347 RGEIDDVVALVVED
-361 TAGTPSGRDEH
+361 TAGLPSGRDED
-372 PVVTIPAYRVRAGD
+372 PVVPLPGYRVRAGD

-399 RELAAFFRGWD
+399 RDLAAFFDGWD
-410 ADTTI
+410 AETAID
-415 ERCAARDVW
+415 RCTARDAW
-424 TREHEVGFV
+424 TREHQVGFV
-433 VDGGVQVFGCDLVPR
+433 VDGGAQAFGCDLVPR
-448 AVSAYEWAQLAAGLA
+448 TISAYEWSQLERGLG

-472 LRDAYGPQRI
+472 LRDAYGDRRI
-482 VADGAMDAEDFV
+482 VADGVLDADHFV
-494 GANGWDPD
+494 GAKGWDPD
-502 AVRLPASAVRA
+502 ATRLPATAVRA
-513 PVMGF
+513 PVLGF

-544 LALREMMD
+544 IALRELMD

-561 DALRDPHTVLDQLRD
+561 AHLRDPHGVVDRLRR
-576 TLRTNA
+576 TLCANT

-587 NPDPVVALVSDGPG
+587 ATDPVIALVSDGPA
-601 AGAWYEHR
+601 AGAWFEHR
-609 RLSDGAG
+609 RLADGAG
-616 MRLLTGSDLDVRDGR
+616 LRLLSGSDLDVRDGR
-631 VVEAATGDVLDALY
+631 VVDATTGDVLDGLY

-656 SDPRRPEG
+656 
-664 DRQRD
+664 
-669 GDRPAEG
+669 AEHAP
-676 DRQSEGDRTPG
+676 D

-694 AAAAGTVYLANAPG
+694 AAEAGRVYLANAPG

-719 SVPDLIWYYLEEKP
+719 TVPDLIWYYLDEKP
-733 MLESVPTYRTSIEGE
+733 LLASVPTYRTSIEVE

-781 EVAERRRAIAAD
+781 EVAERRREIAAD

-804 LSSHPVIGPA
+804 LSSHPTIGPA

-823 RAFVYVTGTGP
+823 RAFVYATGTGP
-834 DDARLA
+834 DDVHLA

-858 RGGGAKDTWI
+858 QGGGAKDTWI
-868 TGARPTQGAR
+868 VGNAPADTDSAVADTEGER

>member
-27 APRLLPRLPAHRFGA
+27 APRLLPKLPADRFGA

-48 IETNTPVVRTLD
+48 IETNTPVVTTLD

-65 IVDLRSEL
+65 IVDLRQEL
-73 SAAIAPAG
+73 SAAIEPAG

-100 TSGGRYGRMQEQYR
+100 TSGGRFGRMQEQYR

-137 VQIAQRVAPVLPV
+137 VQIAQRVAPTLPA

-168 ASFRSIIWQRWPSAG
+168 SSFRSIIWQRWPSAG
-183 SFGRVESAA
+183 SFGRVSSAA
-192 EYDRVLDDLIASGV
+192 EYDKVLDDLIASGV
-206 IADRKMAYFD
+206 IADKKMAYFD

-251 RKAEVAVGSGREW
+251 RKAELAVESGAEW
-264 QPRSE
+264 HPRSE
-269 PVHRAAMWQAA
+269 PLHRAAMWQAA

-295 ERLPAETAVRQL
+295 ERLPAEIAVRQL

-322 TVTGLLEDTLA
+322 TVADLVEDTLA
-333 RGNSTDRQRTAYAE
+333 RGTSTDRQRTAYAE
-347 RGELDDVVAQVVED
+347 RGSLDDVVAQVIAD
-361 TAGTPSGRDEH
+361 TAGTPSGHEEH
-372 PVVTIPAYRVRAGD
+372 PVVAIPSYRVRAGD

-399 RELAAFFRGWD
+399 RDLAAFFRGWD

-415 ERCAARDVW
+415 EHCAARDVW

-448 AVSAYEWAQLAAGLA
+448 TISAYEWAQLEAGLA

-472 LRDAYGPQRI
+472 LRDAYGARRI
-482 VADGAMDAEDFV
+482 VTDGAMHQDDFV

-502 AVRLPASAVRA
+502 AARLPADAVRA
-513 PVMGF
+513 SVIGF
-518 DLVRNEFGG
+518 DLIRNEFGG

-561 DALRDPHTVLDQLRD
+561 DRLRDPHTVLDRLRD

-587 NPDPVVALVSDGPG
+587 HQDPVVALLSDGPG

-609 RLSDGAG
+609 RLADGAG
-616 MRLLTGSDLDVRDGR
+616 MRLVSESDLDVRDGQ
-631 VVEAATGDVLDALY
+631 VVHAATGEVLHALY
-645 LRIDRDVSALT
+645 LRIDRDVSAL
-656 SDPRRPEG
+656 
-664 DRQRD
+664 
-669 GDRPAEG
+669 
-676 DRQSEGDRTPG
+676 RTDATPD

-694 AAAAGTVYLANAPG
+694 AAQAGTVHLANAPG

-719 SVPDLIWYYLEEKP
+719 WVPDLIWYYLEQKP
-733 MLESVPTYRTSIEGE
+733 LLESVPTYRTGIEVE

-764 DGEGGRG
+764 DGEGGRD
-771 VLIGPSASAP
+771 VMIGPSASAP

-804 LSSHPVIGPA
+804 LSSHPTISPS

-834 DDARLA
+834 DDVHLA

-868 TGARPTQGAR
+868 IDAEAAR

>member
-27 APRLLPRLPAHRFGA
+27 APRLLPKLPADRFGA

-48 IETNTPVVRTLD
+48 IETNTPVVTTLD

-73 SAAIAPAG
+73 ATAIAPAG

-137 VQIAQRVAPVLPV
+137 VQIAQRVASTLPV

-192 EYDRVLDDLIASGV
+192 EYDKVLDDLIASGV
-206 IADRKMAYFD
+206 IADKKMAYFD

-251 RKAEVAVGSGREW
+251 RKAEIAVESGAEW
-264 QPRSE
+264 HPRSE
-269 PVHRAAMWQAA
+269 PLHRAAMWQAA
-280 RSGLSGELLGLGQHP
+280 RSGLSGDLLGLGQHP
-295 ERLPAETAVRQL
+295 ERLPAEIAVRQL
-307 VSRLRPELEELGDWA
+307 VSRLRPELEELGDWG
-322 TVTGLLEDTLA
+322 TVSDLLEDTLA

-347 RGELDDVVAQVVED
+347 RGELDDVVALVVED
-361 TAGTPSGRDEH
+361 TAGTPSGRDDH
-372 PVVTIPAYRVRAGD
+372 PVIAIPSYRVRAGD

-399 RELAAFFRGWD
+399 RDLAAFFRGWD
-410 ADTTI
+410 PETTI
-415 ERCAARDVW
+415 EHCTARDAW

-433 VDGGVQVFGCDLVPR
+433 VAGATQEFGCDLVPR
-448 AVSAYEWAQLAAGLA
+448 TISAYEWSQLEAGLG

-472 LRDAYGPQRI
+472 LRDAYGERRI
-482 VADGAMDAEDFV
+482 VADGAMDERDFV
-494 GANGWDPD
+494 GANGWDTD
-502 AVRLPASAVRA
+502 ASRLPKDAVRA

-538 SGVAYG
+538 SGVAFG
-544 LALREMMD
+544 VALRELMD
-552 DVVPDAPRP
+552 EVVPDAPRP
-561 DALRDPHTVLDQLRD
+561 AGLRDPHSVLTRVRD

-587 NPDPVVALVSDGPG
+587 QADPVVALVSDGPA

-609 RLSDGAG
+609 RIADGAG
-616 MRLLTGSDLDVRDGR
+616 LRLLTESDLDVRDGR
-631 VVEAATGDVLDALY
+631 VIEVSTGDVVDALY
-645 LRIDRDVSALT
+645 LRVDRDASALT
-656 SDPRRPEG
+656 N
-664 DRQRD
+664 
-669 GDRPAEG
+669 
-676 DRQSEGDRTPG
+676 DRTPD

-694 AAAAGTVYLANAPG
+694 AAEAGRVYLANAPG

-719 SVPDLIWYYLEEKP
+719 NVPDLIWYYLDEKP
-733 MLESVPTYRTSIEGE
+733 LLESVPTYRTSIEGE

-764 DGEGGRG
+764 DGEGGRD

-781 EVAERRRAIAAD
+781 EVAERRREIAAN

-804 LSSHPVIGPA
+804 LSSHPTIGPA

-834 DDARLA
+834 DDTHLA

-868 TGARPTQGAR
+868 IGKGEDR

>member
-27 APRLLPRLPAHRFGA
+27 APRLLPKLPPDRFGA

-48 IETNTPVVRTLD
+48 IETNTPVVTTLD

-73 SAAIAPAG
+73 SAAIAPHG
-81 VTIAAAGT
+81 VTIAAVGT
-89 APRSEY
+89 APSSEY

-137 VQIAQRVAPVLPV
+137 VEIAQRVAPVLPV

-183 SFGRVESAA
+183 SFGRVRDAR
-192 EYDRVLDDLIASGV
+192 EYDKVLDDLIASGV
-206 IADRKMAYFD
+206 IADKKMAYFD

-242 IAGLFRAAV
+242 IAGLFRASV
-251 RKAEVAVGSGREW
+251 RRAELAIESGIPWE
-264 QPRSE
+264 PRSE
-269 PVHRAAMWQAA
+269 PLHRAAMWQAA

-295 ERLPAETAVRQL
+295 ERLPAEVAVRQL
-307 VSRLRPELEELGDWA
+307 VARLRPELEELGDWG
-322 TVTGLLEDTLA
+322 TVSGLLDDTLA

-347 RGELDDVVAQVVED
+347 RGELDDVVTQVVED
-361 TAGTPSGRDEH
+361 TAGTPSGRDEQ
-372 PVVTIPAYRVRAGD
+372 PVITIPSYRVRAGD

-399 RELAAFFRGWD
+399 RDLAAFFRGWD
-410 ADTTI
+410 TATAAEHCT
-415 ERCAARDVW
+415 ARDAW
-424 TREHEVGFV
+424 THEHEVGFV
-433 VDGGVQVFGCDLVPR
+433 VDGGVQAFGCDLVPR
-448 AVSAYEWAQLAAGLA
+448 TVSAYEWAQLEQGLG

-472 LRDAYGPQRI
+472 LRDAYGPRRI
-482 VADGAMDAEDFV
+482 VADGAMDEHDIV
-494 GANGWDPD
+494 GRNGWDPD
-502 AVRLPASAVRA
+502 AERLPQHAVRA

-544 LALREMMD
+544 LALRELMD
-552 DVVPDAPRP
+552 EVVPDAPRP
-561 DALRDPHTVLDQLRD
+561 ERLRDPSGVPGVLRA
-576 TLRTNA
+576 TLQRNA
-582 TAVTG
+582 AAVTG
-587 NPDPVVALVSDGPG
+587 TADPVLALVTDGPG
-601 AGAWYEHR
+601 SGAWYEHR

-616 MRLLTGSDLDVRDGR
+616 MRLLTESDLAVRDGH
-631 VVEAATGDVLDALY
+631 VVEAVTGDVLDALY
-645 LRIDRDVSALT
+645 LRVDRDVRALANDD
-656 SDPRRPEG
+656 DP
-664 DRQRD
+664 D
-669 GDRPAEG
+669 
-676 DRQSEGDRTPG
+676 
-687 LGARILD
+687 LGARVLD
-694 AAAAGTVYLANAPG
+694 VAAAGRVYLANAPG

-719 SVPDLIWYYLEEKP
+719 AVPDLIWYYLDEKP
-733 MLESVPTYRTSIEGE
+733 VLESVPTYRTSIEGE

-804 LSSHPVIGPA
+804 LSSHPTIGPN

-823 RAFVYVTGTGP
+823 RAFVYVTGTGA
-834 DDARLA
+834 DDTHLA

-868 TGARPTQGAR
+868 IGTTEED

>member
-27 APRLLPRLPAHRFGA
+27 APRLLPKLPADRFGA

-65 IVDLRSEL
+65 IVDLRQEL

-168 ASFRSIIWQRWPSAG
+168 SSFRSIIWQRWPSAG
-183 SFGRVESAA
+183 SFGRVSDAA
-192 EYDRVLDDLIASGV
+192 EYDKVLDDLIASGV
-206 IADRKMAYFD
+206 IADKKMAYFD

-228 RVCDATPVVDDAVL
+228 RVCDATPIVDDAVL

-251 RKAEVAVGSGREW
+251 RKAEKAVESGAEW
-264 QPRSE
+264 HPRSE
-269 PVHRAAMWQAA
+269 PLHRAAMWQAA
-280 RSGLSGELLGLGQHP
+280 RGGLTGELLGLGQHP

-307 VSRLRPELEELGDWA
+307 VSRLRPELEELGDWG
-322 TVTGLLEDTLA
+322 TVAELAEDTLA

-347 RGELDDVVAQVVED
+347 RGELDDVVASVVED
-361 TAGTPSGRDEH
+361 TAGTPSGRAEH
-372 PVVTIPAYRVRAGD
+372 PTVTLPSYRVRAGD

-399 RELAAFFRGWD
+399 RDLALFFRDWD
-410 ADTTI
+410 AETTI
-415 ERCAARDVW
+415 DRCAARDAW

-433 VDGGVQVFGCDLVPR
+433 VDGGVQAFGCDLVPR
-448 AVSAYEWAQLAAGLA
+448 TISAYEWSQLAAGLS
-463 QRARAIELF
+463 QRARAVELF
-472 LRDAYGPQRI
+472 LRDAYGEQRI
-482 VADGAMDAEDFV
+482 VADGAMDAHQFV

-502 AVRLPASAVRA
+502 ASRLPASAVRA

-544 LALREMMD
+544 TALRELMD

-561 DALRDPHTVLDQLRD
+561 ANLRDPASVTGRLRD

-587 NPDPVVALVSDGPG
+587 NPDPVIALISDGPA
-601 AGAWYEHR
+601 AGAWFEHR
-609 RLSDGAG
+609 RLADGAG
-616 MRLLTGSDLDVRDGR
+616 LRLLADTDLDVRDGH
-631 VVEAATGDVLDALY
+631 VVVAATGEVLDGLY
-645 LRIDRDVSALT
+645 LRIDRDASALAT
-656 SDPRRPEG
+656 E
-664 DRQRD
+664 
-669 GDRPAEG
+669 
-676 DRQSEGDRTPG
+676 RTPD

-694 AAAAGTVYLANAPG
+694 AAEAGRVHLANAPG

-719 SVPDLIWYYLEEKP
+719 NVPDLIWYYLEEKP
-733 MLESVPTYRTSIEGE
+733 LLDSVPTYRTSIEGE

-764 DGEGGRG
+764 DGEGGRD

-804 LSSHPVIGPA
+804 LSSHPTIGPA

-834 DDARLA
+834 DDTHLA

-868 TGARPTQGAR
+868 LGAPATGSGTTEGDS

>member
-27 APRLLPRLPAHRFGA
+27 APRLLPKLPADRFGA

-65 IVDLRSEL
+65 IVDLRQEL

-168 ASFRSIIWQRWPSAG
+168 SSFRSIIWQRWPSAG
-183 SFGRVESAA
+183 SFGRVSDAA
-192 EYDRVLDDLIASGV
+192 EYDKVLDDLIASGV
-206 IADRKMAYFD
+206 IADKKMAYFD

-228 RVCDATPVVDDAVL
+228 RVCDATPIVDDAVL

-251 RKAEVAVGSGREW
+251 RKAEKAVESGAEW
-264 QPRSE
+264 HPRSE
-269 PVHRAAMWQAA
+269 PLHRAAMWQAA
-280 RSGLSGELLGLGQHP
+280 RGGLTGELLGLGQHP

-307 VSRLRPELEELGDWA
+307 VSRLRPELEELGDWG
-322 TVTGLLEDTLA
+322 TVAELAEDTLA

-347 RGELDDVVAQVVED
+347 RGELDDVVASVVED
-361 TAGTPSGRDEH
+361 TAGTPSGRTEH
-372 PVVTIPAYRVRAGD
+372 PTVTLPSYRVRAGD

-399 RELAAFFRGWD
+399 RDLALFFRDWD
-410 ADTTI
+410 AETTI
-415 ERCAARDVW
+415 DRCAARDAW

-433 VDGGVQVFGCDLVPR
+433 VDGGVQAFGCDLVPR
-448 AVSAYEWAQLAAGLA
+448 TISAYEWSQLAAGLA
-463 QRARAIELF
+463 QRARAVELF
-472 LRDAYGPQRI
+472 LRDAYGEQRI
-482 VADGAMDAEDFV
+482 VADGAMDAHQFV

-502 AVRLPASAVRA
+502 ASRLPASAVRA

-544 LALREMMD
+544 MALRELMD

-561 DALRDPHTVLDQLRD
+561 ANLRDPASVTARLRD

-587 NPDPVVALVSDGPG
+587 NPDPVIALISDGPA
-601 AGAWYEHR
+601 AGAWFEHR
-609 RLSDGAG
+609 RLADGAG
-616 MRLLTGSDLDVRDGR
+616 LRLLADTDLDVRDGH
-631 VVEAATGDVLDALY
+631 VVVAATGEVLDGLY
-645 LRIDRDVSALT
+645 LRIDRNASALT
-656 SDPRRPEG
+656 TE
-664 DRQRD
+664 
-669 GDRPAEG
+669 
-676 DRQSEGDRTPG
+676 RTPD
-687 LGARILD
+687 LGARIID
-694 AAAAGTVYLANAPG
+694 AAEAGRVHLANAPG

-719 SVPDLIWYYLEEKP
+719 NVPDLIWYYLEEKP
-733 MLESVPTYRTSIEGE
+733 LLDSVPTYRTSIEGE

-764 DGEGGRG
+764 DGEGGRD

-804 LSSHPVIGPA
+804 LSSHPTIGPA

-834 DDARLA
+834 ADTHLA

-868 TGARPTQGAR
+868 LGAPATGSGTTEGDS